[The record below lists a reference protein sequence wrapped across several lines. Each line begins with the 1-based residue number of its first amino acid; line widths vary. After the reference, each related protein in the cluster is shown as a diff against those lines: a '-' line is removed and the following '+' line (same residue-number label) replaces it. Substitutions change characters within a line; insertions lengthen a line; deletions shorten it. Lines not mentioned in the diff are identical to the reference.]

1 MDTNFIIMWI
11 SSILVSITID
21 NSKTLKGVKDI
32 SDLGYKI
39 DFKNLKNYKDE
50 YGIIDKSFLLCLIPL
65 LNILYSIDDYK
76 DYNLPTPFII
86 SLLKKHRAIIEMQ
99 PKEIEKYSKYNN
111 IFYALILTLNYN
123 LTLIRAKKF
132 YYQDNIIYYISN
144 KNGITILKIEG
155 NSNIDMN
162 NIKELIKDEDDYQ
175 KRKLSLQ

>member
-76 DYNLPTPFII
+76 DYNLPT
-86 SLLKKHRAIIEMQ
+86 IIEMQ

-111 IFYALILTLNYN
+111 IFYALILNLNYN